1 MNENESSFDLTDSIL
16 RILGIIGFFTTVLA
30 GFVLAGGNLLNL
42 IHPPEIIIVVGTTCF
57 GLLCTHR
64 KQFLVYLPKALLAC
78 VQKPLPNREFC
89 QICDIAR
96 SYAAVGGGMAVILS
110 LICTMSNLEHPEQ
123 VGLRVAAAM
132 SGVFVA
138 MLLSQGLFV
147 YLRYSF
153 SEKASG

>member
-30 GFVLAGGNLLNL
+30 GGNLLNL

-57 GLLCTHR
+57 GLSCTHR

-96 SYAAVGGGMAVILS
+96 SYAALGGGMAVILS
-110 LICTMSNLEHPEQ
+110 LICTMSNQEHPEQ